1 MKMHLRMHNGIE
13 VTEQQAGELQVT
25 ETSTDEWKAKKDVP
39 PTPRRQKCGSYS
51 MLSYCLHV

>member
-25 ETSTDEWKAKKDVP
+25 ETATDEWKAKKDVP
-39 PTPRRQKCGSYS
+39 STPRRQKCG
-51 MLSYCLHV
+51 